1 MAFWNAF
8 VLRVIPSPTAPN
20 SVILTL
26 WGRTSFMFICLQIEL
41 LHTVHVLLLNNAST
55 KSTSTSCKRNVS
67 PSPSVRSIL
76 IAENNIDFYKTMN
89 RAVHMASSTATR
101 EGSFFL
107 VCGGWGI
114 QRHWPTQHTSISWN
128 YRAMENWMKIF
139 KLMSSKSS
147 QMSYIY
153 REDENLKYQERYK
166 QTLTNELSFKQ
177 EW

>member
-55 KSTSTSCKRNVS
+55 KSTSSSCKRNVS

-101 EGSFFL
+101 EGSFFFGVWGVGGGGGEYRDIDQLNTHQYHEITELWKTEWKFSNWWVQNL
-107 VCGGWGI
+107 VRWATFI
-114 QRHWPTQHTSISWN
+114 
-128 YRAMENWMKIF
+128 EKMKI
-139 KLMSSKSS
+139 
-147 QMSYIY
+147 
-153 REDENLKYQERYK
+153 
-166 QTLTNELSFKQ
+166 
-177 EW
+177 